1 MNSETLW
8 ALGRGNGI
16 VALAFMTLSVA
27 LGVATRSARPLFALP
42 RFGVADVHRF
52 VALAGTLLV
61 GLHMGLLFMDPYAK
75 LKLIDFVVPFLGSYR
90 PIWQGLGT
98 VAVDLLIVI
107 VITSLLRQR
116 LGVRTF
122 RVIHWTTYLL
132 WPIAMAHALGNGTD
146 TGSLWFMAFA
156 GVCALLVMIAVVF
169 RLRADFTEY
178 ADS

>member
-1 MNSETLW
+1 MTSETLW

-16 VALAFMTLSVA
+16 VALAFLTLSVA
-27 LGVATRSARPLFALP
+27 LGVATRSARPLFTLP

-61 GLHMGLLFMDPYAK
+61 GLHLGLLFMDPYAK

-132 WPIAMAHALGNGTD
+132 WPIAMAHALGNVTD
-146 TGSLWFMAFA
+146 TGHLWFMVFA
-156 GVCALLVMIAVVF
+156 GVCALLMIVAVVF
-169 RLRADFTEY
+169 RLRSDFAEY